1 MWLPSYLMRARRLR
15 AELSASP
22 ASGGF
27 FFFYIVGAAGTVVT
41 AASSAFGATCSGF
54 VPTSGTLSGIT
65 TGKAD
70 GGAGD
75 ETGNAESGQ
84 DFFKLFYVHK
94 SSFQVKRE
102 RLFPPGAGAKKRF
115 RE

>member
-1 MWLPSYLMRARRLR
+1 MRAHRLC
-15 AELSASP
+15 AVVSASSAP
-22 ASGGF
+22 GGF

-84 DFFKLFYVHK
+84 DL
-94 SSFQVKRE
+94 FQV
-102 RLFPPGAGAKKRF
+102 A
-115 RE
+115 